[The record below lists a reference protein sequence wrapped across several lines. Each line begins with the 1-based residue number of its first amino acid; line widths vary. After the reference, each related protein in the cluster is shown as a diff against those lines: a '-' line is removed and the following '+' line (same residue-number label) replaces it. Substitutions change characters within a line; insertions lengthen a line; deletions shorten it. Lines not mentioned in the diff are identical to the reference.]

1 MRPTSC
7 RDIEPRLVDFAD
19 GELPDGEN
27 TAVAEHLASCPSCRT
42 TLDTLKTSIDL
53 AGLIWQEAESQLAK
67 VQAPTTT
74 RSPRRRARRA
84 SLVAACALLM
94 LSGAALWHV
103 LSESDQPVMHADAGP
118 TLEEIRRT
126 IDREAIS
133 AQLLAA
139 ADMLAE
145 LPGGDT
151 MAEERYRYV
160 ADEYAD
166 TEANSHVR
174 ARLQLLM
181 QRRTV
186 Q

>member
-1 MRPTSC
+1 M
-7 RDIEPRLVDFAD
+7 
-19 GELPDGEN
+19 
-27 TAVAEHLASCPSCRT
+27 
-42 TLDTLKTSIDL
+42 
-53 AGLIWQEAESQLAK
+53 
-67 VQAPTTT
+67 
-74 RSPRRRARRA
+74 
-84 SLVAACALLM
+84 
-94 LSGAALWHV
+94 HV
-103 LSESDQPVMHADAGP
+103 DAGP

-133 AQLLAA
+133 VQLLAA

-145 LPGGDT
+145 QPGGDT

-166 TEANSHVR
+166 TEAAAS
-174 ARLQLLM
+174 ARLRLHSLS